1 MALSDYDRCILV
13 VDRAGLEAG
22 AAGRRPAPQSCRL
35 NSPAAVNNLRCSM
48 NKKTSKTRETNAA
61 AFYNQNLIR
70 SFE

>member
-35 NSPAAVNNLRCSM
+35 NSRAAVNNLRCSM
-48 NKKTSKTRETNAA
+48 NKKTSKIGEKKCSGILQSKL
-61 AFYNQNLIR
+61 NQII
-70 SFE
+70 